1 MQCARKLLK
10 FKGYNNNRTLY
21 HYIGGSERKPNYQK
35 YVITCRNEIAKENL
49 FAYCPSVTPIV
60 KMIVSILSAFKNC
73 LLDDFFSNAISSINS
88 FKLFLAGLR
97 IMKVRKSLMNCTNQ
111 LKRKEFE
118 TTNKIVFRS
127 RIIIAELMKI
137 SS

>member
-35 YVITCRNEIAKENL
+35 YALACGNEIGAENL
-49 FAYCPSVTPIV
+49 FAHRPSVTPII

-73 LLDDFFSNAISSINS
+73 LLDDFFPTQ
-88 FKLFLAGLR
+88 FLA
-97 IMKVRKSLMNCTNQ
+97 
-111 LKRKEFE
+111 
-118 TTNKIVFRS
+118 
-127 RIIIAELMKI
+127 
-137 SS
+137 